1 MKNLLLREVKKMNI
15 ALICDSE
22 KKEATLQFCKE
33 YENVLRYNKLYI
45 EYNLE
50 EHFKGMFS
58 FIPFETLYDNE
69 EAKQQIVLRILYR
82 EIDMLLFFKT
92 TKESKE
98 DKNSDFVLLDVCDE
112 NSIPYAT
119 NFKTAEILLKSLI

>member
-1 MKNLLLREVKKMNI
+1 
-15 ALICDSE
+15 
-22 KKEATLQFCKE
+22 
-33 YENVLRYNKLYI
+33 
-45 EYNLE
+45 
-50 EHFKGMFS
+50 MFS